1 MIADHVG
8 AVILAAGK
16 GTRMHS
22 SRPKVLFELLAEPM
36 LWYLYQTLDPMFP
49 GRVWTVLGHE
59 AERVRASF
67 PGRPQEGF
75 VLQEP
80 QNGTG
85 HALQC
90 AWSALR
96 HAGMRH
102 VLVVNGDTPLLPAE
116 TAHTFVRECL
126 ERGAALGCITLTL
139 EDPAAF
145 GRVVRKDGRLTS
157 IVEAKDY
164 DHGLHGP
171 ETGEI
176 NAGIY
181 FLDIEAMEPH
191 LGRLRNS
198 NKSGEYYITDLLGMA
213 VEAGLVVHGF
223 DAGND
228 SQLLGINSPA
238 ELVAAEERLRESVVA
253 SWQRRHVCIRQP
265 ESVRI
270 GPRVEIAPGV
280 CITGPCEIYGSSR
293 IEAECEIESH
303 CVLRNAILE
312 GCVLVKSFSHVQ
324 DAHMGACCQVGPYAR
339 LRPGAVLE
347 RDARV
352 GNFVEMKKAVLGQGA
367 KASHLTYLGDTT
379 VGAGSNIG
387 AGTITCNYDGKHKHE
402 TVIGKGAFIGSN
414 TALVAP
420 VTIGDNALVGAGSVI
435 TKDVPDNALA
445 VTRAHQVTKPRKRD
459 A

>member
-1 MIADHVG
+1 MIPEYVG

-22 SRPKVLFELLAEPM
+22 SRPKVLFELLKEPL
-36 LWYLYQTLDPMFP
+36 LWYLYQALDPLFAEQIWTVIGHEADRVRAAFP
-49 GRVWTVLGHE
+49 GRLPH
-59 AERVRASF
+59 
-67 PGRPQEGF
+67 GF
-75 VLQEP
+75 VLQE
-80 QNGTG
+80 QQHGTG

-90 AWSALR
+90 AWNALR
-96 HAGMRH
+96 QAGMRK
-102 VLVVNGDTPLLPAE
+102 VLVVNGDTPLFPAE
-116 TAHTFVRECL
+116 TAEVFIRRCL
-126 ERGAALGCITLTL
+126 EHDADLGCITLTL
-139 EDPAAF
+139 DDPADF
-145 GRVVRKDGRLTS
+145 GRVVRKNGRMTA

-164 DHGLHGP
+164 DQALHGP

-181 FLDIEAMEPH
+181 FLDIEAMTPH

-213 VEAGLVVHGF
+213 VDAGLTVFGF
-223 DAGND
+223 DAGID
-228 SQLLGINSPA
+228 GHLLGINSPV
-238 ELVAAEERLRESVVA
+238 ELVAAEELLRASIVA
-253 SWQRRHVCIRQP
+253 SWQRRHVCVRQP
-265 ESVRI
+265 DDVRI

-280 CITGPCEIYGSSR
+280 CLTGPCEIYGTSR

-303 CVLRNAILE
+303 CVIVDAVLQHGA
-312 GCVLVKSFSHVQ
+312 LVKAFSHVQ
-324 DAHMGACCQVGPYAR
+324 DAQIGPGCQVGPYAR

-347 RDARV
+347 QDARV
-352 GNFVEMKKAVLGQGA
+352 GNFVEMKKATLGRGA
-367 KASHLTYLGDTT
+367 KASHLTYLGDAL

-387 AGTITCNYDGKHKHE
+387 AGTITCNYDGKHKHQ

-420 VTIGDNALVGAGSVI
+420 VSIGENALVGAGSVI
-435 TKDVPDNALA
+435 TKNVPDNALA
-445 VTRAHQVTKPRKRD
+445 VARAHQVIKPRKRD